1 MMKKKLKI
9 LNKLGIHARAAA
21 KFVAC
26 ANLFKS
32 DLVVTKD
39 KKKANG
45 KSIMEVM
52 LLAAEQN
59 AVITLVAD
67 GHDEKEMLKALE
79 QLIEDYFG
87 ENE

>member
-1 MMKKKLKI
+1 MKKKTKI

-26 ANLFKS
+26 ANLFS
-32 DLVVTKD
+32 SNLTVVKD

-45 KSIMEVM
+45 KSIMEMM
-52 LLAAEQN
+52 LLAAEKN
-59 AVITLVAD
+59 SEIILIAD
-67 GHDEKEMLKALE
+67 GHDEDEMIKALV
-79 QLIEDYFG
+79 QLIDDYFG